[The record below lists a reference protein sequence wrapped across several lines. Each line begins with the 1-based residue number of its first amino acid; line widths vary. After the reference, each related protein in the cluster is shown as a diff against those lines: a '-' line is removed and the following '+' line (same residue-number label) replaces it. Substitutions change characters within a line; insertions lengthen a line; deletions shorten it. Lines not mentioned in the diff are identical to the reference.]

1 VSTAARKLDA
11 APPATPVRPSR
22 TAAARPPRTTPPHP
36 DRRAR
41 RGSPFAFWVLVAVV
55 TAVLVIGIASLSALF
70 VQSSFS
76 VDELRT
82 DLGAL
87 EQQHESLREQVAAAS
102 SPHRVMAWAR
112 QRGMQTPVDVV
123 ILPLPPD
130 AVGDGGA
137 AT

>member
-1 VSTAARKLDA
+1 VSAPARKLDA
-11 APPATPVRPSR
+11 QPIGSATRVRPSR

-36 DRRAR
+36 HRRAR

-55 TAVLVIGIASLSALF
+55 TAILIIGIASLSALF

-76 VDELRT
+76 VDDLRSN
-82 DLGAL
+82 LGAL
-87 EQQHESLREQVAAAS
+87 EQEHESLREQVAAAS

-112 QRGMQTPVDVV
+112 QRGMEPPANVV
-123 ILPLPPD
+123 ILPLP
-130 AVGDGGA
+130 AGA